1 MRYAICN
8 ETFQGLPLP
17 DAYAQVRAM
26 GYEGLEVAPFTL
38 IDEGPVDV
46 RRITPAAR
54 RHYADMVRDA
64 GLEIVGLHWLLAKTT
79 GFYLTSPEPAVRQR
93 TADYLAALADLCADL
108 GGSVMVFGS
117 PVQRNLL
124 PGVDHAQAQRYAA
137 DVLRAALPR
146 CLERGVVVALE
157 PLGPAEGDFLV
168 TAAAA
173 AELVRQVDSPACRLH
188 LDVKAMSSETQPIP
202 DILRAQAP
210 LLAHFHA
217 NDPNRRGPGMGSVD
231 FRPIMA
237 ALREIAYSGWV
248 SVEAFV
254 YEPSPLE
261 LARQSI
267 DNLRAAD
274 AAR

>member
-26 GYEGLEVAPFTL
+26 GYEGLEAAPFTL

-146 CLERGVVVALE
+146 CLDRGVVVALE